1 MQAMKHFGLWPMIM
15 MMTLSVGIVNHVI
28 IVPLLLDSAK
38 RDAWLSVLVSV
49 PVAML
54 WAVFPLQGI
63 VRSIRERSFND
74 WLNARVPG
82 VTKWVLILIIFLML
96 AFTCF
101 HSLVDVVGFSNSTYV
116 PLTPAYVVTFLFL
129 ALCAYG
135 ALAGLRTIAFV
146 SCILLPLVVFL
157 GDFVMSANIRHKDYH
172 FMLPIA
178 EHGFGSIL
186 DGGLY
191 AFSALLE
198 LYMLVL
204 IQPHLKGRMNRWG
217 LVLMLAFLA
226 LLALGPVT
234 GAIAEFGPFESAKL
248 KYPAFSQW
256 RLVTIGH
263 YIEHL
268 DFLAI
273 YQWMAGSFVR
283 ISLTLY
289 LASELMFRTDKSR
302 NYGIIGLSIL
312 IGIAAYL
319 TVERQLFYRNMLQS
333 YFHYSG
339 IVVLLLTLI
348 LWVIAVAGG
357 ANGKEAEG
365 GGKQHDQ
372 HGRIGNEDKHSELQ
386 SESAGLE

>member
-1 MQAMKHFGLWPMIM
+1 MKRFGIWPMIM

-28 IVPLLLDSAK
+28 IIPLVLDSAK
-38 RDAWLSVLVSV
+38 RDAWLCVLVSI
-49 PVAML
+49 PAALL
-54 WAVFPLQGI
+54 WAVFPLMGI
-63 VRSIRERSFND
+63 VHSIKERSFNE
-74 WLNARVPG
+74 WLNARTSV
-82 VTKWVLILIIFLML
+82 VTKWLLMLILFALL
-96 AFTCF
+96 VFTCF
-101 HSLVDVVGFSNSTYV
+101 HSLVDTVAFSNSTYV
-116 PLTPAYVVTFLFL
+116 PLTPAYVVTFFFI

-146 SCILLPLVVFL
+146 SCILLPLVIFL

-178 EHGFGSIL
+178 ENGFGSIL
-186 DGGLY
+186 DGSLY

-204 IQPHLKGRMNRWG
+204 IQPHLNGQMKRGG
-217 LVLMLAFLA
+217 IAIFIVFLA
-226 LLALGPVT
+226 LLAIGPVT
-234 GAIAEFGPFESAKL
+234 GAIAEFGPFESERL
-248 KYPAFSQW
+248 EYPAFSQW

-289 LASELMFRTDKSR
+289 LASELLFRTNKGR

-312 IGIAAYL
+312 VGFAAYYA
-319 TVERQLFYRNMLQS
+319 VQRQLDYRGLLQS

-339 IVVLLLTLI
+339 IVVVFLTLI
-348 LWVIAVAGG
+348 LWAIAAADG
-357 ANGKEAEG
+357 ANAKKAEG
-365 GGKQHDQ
+365 GG
-372 HGRIGNEDKHSELQ
+372 EVS
-386 SESAGLE
+386 